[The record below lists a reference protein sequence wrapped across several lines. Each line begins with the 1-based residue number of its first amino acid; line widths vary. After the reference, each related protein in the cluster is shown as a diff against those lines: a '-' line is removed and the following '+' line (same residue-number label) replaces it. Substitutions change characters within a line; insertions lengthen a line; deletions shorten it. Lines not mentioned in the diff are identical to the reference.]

1 MSDKN
6 KLITDFIGPSCEV
19 HENKIMHTRKKVTIV
34 GGGQTG
40 GMMSYLLAAKNICD
54 IVIKDVPEFAQH
66 YGKTLDITQ
75 CASFTGF
82 ETEVT
87 ATVEWEA
94 TANSDVVV
102 ITSGA
107 ARTPGMSR
115 EDLLRGNAKIVGE
128 MARNVAK
135 QSPNAV
141 IIVFSNPMDVMCHV
155 VLRESG
161 FPNERIIGQGG
172 MLDSERF
179 RTFLALEL
187 AISQRDV
194 HAYVLG
200 GHTDTTMVP
209 IASLACV
216 GGIPISNLISS
227 ERLAAI
233 IERTMQG
240 GAEIVRLYK
249 SGSAF
254 FAPASATIA
263 MVESILLDEQRM
275 IPCAVL
281 MKGQYGVNDIFCGT
295 MVKLGAN
302 GVQEIY
308 EVPVNQKEL
317 GQIRDAA
324 KITRDL
330 FALIS

>member
-1 MSDKN
+1 
-6 KLITDFIGPSCEV
+6 
-19 HENKIMHTRKKVTIV
+19 MHTRKKVTIV

-54 IVIKDVPEFAQH
+54 IVIKDIPEFAQH
-66 YGKTLDITQ
+66 YGKALDITQ

-87 ATVEWEA
+87 AAIEWEA
-94 TANSDVVV
+94 TANSDVVI

-107 ARTPGMSR
+107 PRTPGMSR

-128 MARNVAK
+128 VAK
-135 QSPNAV
+135 NVSQQSPNAV

-161 FPNERIIGQGG
+161 FPHERIIGQGG

-187 AISQRDV
+187 GISQRDV

-216 GGIPISNLISS
+216 GGIPVSNLISS
-227 ERLAAI
+227 DRLAAI
-233 IERTMQG
+233 VERTMQG

-254 FAPASATIA
+254 FAPASATIT

-281 MKGQYGVNDIFCGT
+281 LKGQYGIEDTFCGT

-302 GVQEIY
+302 GACNIY
-308 EVPVNQKEL
+308 EVPVSREERDK
-317 GQIRDAA
+317 IREAA
-324 KITRDL
+324 KITREL
-330 FALIS
+330 FSLIN